1 VELPDFGDV
10 EAAALRI
17 AGEALR
23 TPLIFARAAS
33 EGLGRPVYVKP
44 ECLQRTGSFKFRGAL
59 NCISQIEAAQAPGGI
74 VAVSSGNHAQG
85 VAAAAALNGLA
96 AKILMPI
103 DTPSTKIEG
112 TLALGAEIV
121 RFDRNTDDRYAMV
134 AKIAKD
140 EGRVFVSPYDDAQV
154 IAGQGTI
161 GLEIADDAQAAGL
174 KVAAVLAPTGGGGL
188 VSGIGLAIAAR
199 LPDCK
204 VYAVEPDGFDD
215 TKRSLAA
222 GERLENS
229 RMSGSI
235 CDAILTPMPGEIT
248 FALNRRLLAG
258 GLTVSDA
265 EAGRAV
271 AHAFKSL
278 KLVVEPGGAVAL
290 AAVLQ
295 GWVPDGDGAIIVVL
309 SGGNVDADL
318 FAKLVRG

>member
-1 VELPDFGDV
+1 MNLPDFGDV
-10 EAAALRI
+10 LLAADRI
-17 AGEALR
+17 RGEAVR
-23 TPLIFARAAS
+23 TPLIYARAAS
-33 EGLGRPVYVKP
+33 EKLERPVYVKA
-44 ECLQRTGSFKFRGAL
+44 ECLQRTGSFKFRGAY
-59 NCISQIEAAQAPGGI
+59 NCISQITAAKAPGGV

-85 VAAAAALNGLA
+85 VAAAAAIYGLS
-96 AKILMPI
+96 AKIVMPT
-103 DTPSTKIEG
+103 DTPSAKIEG

-121 RFDRNTDDRYAMV
+121 SFNRATDDRNAIV
-134 AKIAKD
+134 AALAKK
-140 EGRVFVSPYDDAQV
+140 ERRVFVSPFDDAQV
-154 IAGQGTI
+154 IAGQGTV
-161 GLEIADDAQAAGL
+161 GLEIADDAQSAGL
-174 KVAAVLAPTGGGGL
+174 NVAAVLAPAGGGGL

-199 LPDCK
+199 MPGCK

-258 GLTVSDA
+258 GLTVSDD

-295 GWVPDGDGAIIVVL
+295 GRVPDGDGAIIVVL